1 MTTLKPELRGKSKT
15 FQRDKSKEETAKLE
29 RQKNGEWP
37 WDRIPGDRN
46 WHFSVDQKFCKID
59 QEIEKAIGSLG
70 GHYFRLFSLT

>member
-1 MTTLKPELRGKSKT
+1 
-15 FQRDKSKEETAKLE
+15 LE
-29 RQKNGEWP
+29 RVNLTKNGEWP